1 MTSPSKRWLLAPVIA
16 VLLTTAV
23 LAIEFPISVPDSEHL
38 VMADGITDTEAES
51 AFQCTAFEQSGKAID
66 DEGRIDVLVWNIYKQ
81 NKDDWQSELTK
92 LLNGKQLGLLQEV
105 SFTDEF
111 KAWLYQ
117 LNWVGQQVKAFESF
131 DVSAGVFNITQVY
144 PIRACAQLDAEP
156 WIQIPKSALFATY
169 PLSNGEVLAV
179 GNLHGINFTFG
190 TEAYSKQLKLLAS
203 KLEQHNGPVILGG
216 DFNTWSDARLEQ
228 LTQIMSSA
236 NLEEV
241 VFEPDQ
247 RTEFMGGHVLDHI
260 YYRGLNLKKAEAPT
274 SDASDHNPMLASFSI
289 AEIKR

>member
-1 MTSPSKRWLLAPVIA
+1 MTSRSTRWLLAPVIA
-16 VLLTTAV
+16 VLFTTAV

-38 VMADGITDTEAES
+38 IIADGITDSEMES
-51 AFQCTAFEQSGKAID
+51 VFQCSVFEKSGQAID

-81 NKDDWQSELTK
+81 NKETWQPELTK
-92 LLNGKQLGLLQEV
+92 LLKGKQLGLLQEV

-111 KAWLYQ
+111 KDWLYQ
-117 LNWVGQQVKAFESF
+117 LDWVGQQVKAFESF

-144 PIRACAQLDAEP
+144 PIRVCAQLDAEP

-179 GNLHGINFTFG
+179 GNLHGINFTIG
-190 TEAYSKQLKLLAS
+190 TKAYSKQLKLLAS

-228 LTQIMSSA
+228 LTEIVSSA

-241 VFEPDQ
+241 QFEPDQ
-247 RTEFMGGHVLDHI
+247 RTQFMGGHVLDHL
-260 YYRGLNLKKAEAPT
+260 YYRGLELKKAEAPI
-274 SDASDHNPMLASFSI
+274 SGASDHNPMIASFSI
-289 AEIKR
+289 VEVKR